1 MRRTVLLT
9 AFVLAL
15 LAGWGALRAQTVTSD
30 DLAAAALTADDLPG
44 YQFASESVTPPPTG
58 FDATYARIFSS
69 DQNGG
74 AILVDALLLPGDA
87 VPIDALATVL
97 GRDTLFRGLASALQ
111 IPVSNFRLTGPL
123 GIGDS
128 DQSAV
133 WEGSDPNS
141 GQPLVFYA
149 DGFLRGRL
157 LAFILYAAPPDSADP
172 SQLTVFAGLQ
182 DQKLL
187 ASALPP
193 AVITPSA
200 PSSPPTPAM
209 LAPQPAASP
218 ATPDTSGAA
227 SSAHVW
233 YTSAASNATAYY
245 CDDDPDWR
253 TLSPAN
259 LRSFPSVAALL
270 AVYPGRR
277 LHRPCL
283 DGATG
288 P

>member
-1 MRRTVLLT
+1 MAWTRRTASPRRRAAPSTAAPSHRWNRSTSATQSPASLNHGKTAPTPESRAGRAPRRTAVLRYAGGLRPRAQGAAVVRRTVLLT

-157 LAFILYAAPPDSADP
+157 LAFILY
-172 SQLTVFAGLQ
+172 
-182 DQKLL
+182 
-187 ASALPP
+187 
-193 AVITPSA
+193 
-200 PSSPPTPAM
+200 
-209 LAPQPAASP
+209 
-218 ATPDTSGAA
+218 
-227 SSAHVW
+227 
-233 YTSAASNATAYY
+233 
-245 CDDDPDWR
+245 
-253 TLSPAN
+253 
-259 LRSFPSVAALL
+259 
-270 AVYPGRR
+270 
-277 LHRPCL
+277 
-283 DGATG
+283 
-288 P
+288 